1 MTWKVEL
8 HDDARRDLR
17 KLDPQVVRRIL
28 RFLKDRVEGADD
40 PRCLGE
46 ALKGSRL
53 GDLWRYRVGDYRV
66 VADIRDGLLV
76 VLVVHIAHRSQV
88 YRD

>member
-1 MTWKVEL
+1 MTWKIEL
-8 HDDARRDLR
+8 HDGAHRELRRLYF
-17 KLDPQVVRRIL
+17 QVVRRIL